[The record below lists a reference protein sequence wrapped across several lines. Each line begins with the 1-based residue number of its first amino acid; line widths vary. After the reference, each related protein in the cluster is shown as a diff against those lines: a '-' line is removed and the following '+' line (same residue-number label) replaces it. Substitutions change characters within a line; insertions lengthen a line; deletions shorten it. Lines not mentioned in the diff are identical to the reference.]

1 MAVVG
6 AAVGAAVGVAGGAV
20 GAAVVG
26 TAVVGAAA
34 CAVIGAAAGGAA
46 WPESVKLN
54 DAPARAET
62 ATHTLRHPARGLLS
76 KGITGIICTHVAMEP
91 GRMLMTKRLLPITAV
106 LMLALSACSA
116 LAPKFNRPNI
126 SVARIEL
133 RGGNLL
139 QQNFAVKLNIQNPND
154 RTLPIAGVHV
164 ELHVG
169 GEQIASGVSDRAI
182 VVPANGES
190 DFDMTIKA
198 NVALA
203 LLKLANKLDQ
213 HSDSIDYDLTGSASI
228 DLPFLRDLP
237 FHQTGSL
244 SLKGM

>member
-1 MAVVG
+1 
-6 AAVGAAVGVAGGAV
+6 
-20 GAAVVG
+20 
-26 TAVVGAAA
+26 
-34 CAVIGAAAGGAA
+34 
-46 WPESVKLN
+46 
-54 DAPARAET
+54 
-62 ATHTLRHPARGLLS
+62 
-76 KGITGIICTHVAMEP
+76 MEP
-91 GRMLMTKRLLPITAV
+91 RGMLMLKRLLPIVVV
-106 LMLALSACSA
+106 LVLTSCSA

-182 VVPANGES
+182 VVPAHGES

-198 NVALA
+198 NVALV
-203 LLKLANKLDQ
+203 LLKLADKMDQ
-213 HSDSIDYDLTGSASI
+213 HSQSIDYDLTGSASI

-244 SLKGM
+244 SLKGMQ